1 MSNTRRGL
9 PLTSSRIEKIF
20 PKLTPAQI
28 RRVAAHG
35 HMRAVERGEVLIEQ
49 GDASVPFFVVIT
61 GELEIVRPPEPMRLL
76 SLSMILIN
84 SRARLTHSPAAGLS
98 FGCVPLSLVR

>member
-9 PLTSSRIEKIF
+9 SLTSSRFEKIF

-35 HMRAVERGEVLIEQ
+35 HMRPVQRGKVLVEQ
-49 GDASVPFFVVIT
+49 GDTFVPFFVVIT
-61 GELEIVRPPEPMRLL
+61 GELEIVCPSAAYETPMR
-76 SLSMILIN
+76 
-84 SRARLTHSPAAGLS
+84 
-98 FGCVPLSLVR
+98 PLSPSMALISSLER

>member
-9 PLTSSRIEKIF
+9 SLTSSCIEKIF

-35 HMRAVERGEVLIEQ
+35 HMRPVQRGEVL
-49 GDASVPFFVVIT
+49 V
-61 GELEIVRPPEPMRLL
+61 
-76 SLSMILIN
+76 
-84 SRARLTHSPAAGLS
+84 
-98 FGCVPLSLVR
+98 